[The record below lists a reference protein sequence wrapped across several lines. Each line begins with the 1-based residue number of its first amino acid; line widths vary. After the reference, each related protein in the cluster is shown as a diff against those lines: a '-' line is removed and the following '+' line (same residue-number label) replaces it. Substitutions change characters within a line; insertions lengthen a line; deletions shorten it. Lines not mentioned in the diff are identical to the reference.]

1 MRPSQLKIGGMVLG
15 VASVLTVAACG
26 GGGSTATSGGLASR
40 QVLHFPILQD
50 PKTWDP
56 GRIDAEVDSEIVQ
69 NVFDNLWR
77 FDNNLQLVPDIAMQ
91 VPSLSNGGISSDG
104 LTYTVH
110 LNPAAKF
117 NNGDPVTSK
126 DVVYSWN
133 RAAALRGPYRSS
145 LSAIAGYSAVD
156 KTAKAVCGKG
166 LDVTACDTTVEQK
179 LAANDPT
186 FAMSGL
192 KATDPETVTI
202 TTSTGCGWCLAA
214 WTLQASVGSIVDEKV
229 VMNDPVNWWS
239 KPGGPGV
246 TDGQVGTGAY
256 YMSSYV
262 PKQSET
268 FKQVSGW
275 WGSPKPTLTEID
287 IDIKD
292 PSTQS
297 TNDAAWEQGTYDL
310 IGYGGDST
318 QPIADTLRY
327 QKDSRFSS
335 QLKLTPKGRTTWASP
350 DIGNPSS
357 GGPFLGQSDAAKGL
371 RMAFDLAIDRNALAT
386 TVCHNVI
393 CVPQTGGLIAKGL
406 IGYLGDNADPLAKF
420 DPTQAKSLLH
430 QWDPTGSKTGSL
442 KYSYNT
448 GSPND
453 NVATFLQS
461 QWSTNLG
468 VNVTLDPHPDASAF
482 IADRLSGKYVMARD
496 GWQFDYNSPQDWFD
510 NLYGSLASGAN
521 TSGGFD
527 PVGDAGPDQVTYDT
541 VLAKADAEQTTQA
554 LPLYNQLSQLLIK
567 DVVYWPLYQSVA
579 QFYIHSYVQ
588 GAGSTTQADYYW
600 NGISIQSH

>member
-1 MRPSQLKIGGMVLG
+1 LQVSRFKIAGVLVG
-15 VASVLTVAACG
+15 LAGLVTVAACG
-26 GGGSTATSGGLASR
+26 SGTTGTSTGLASS
-40 QVLHFPILQD
+40 QVLHFPVLQD

-77 FDNNLQLVPDIAMQ
+77 FDNNLNLVPDIASQ
-91 VPSLSNGGISSDG
+91 VPTVANGGISADG

-110 LNPAAKF
+110 LNQNVKF
-117 NNGDPVTSK
+117 NNGDAVTSK

-145 LSAIAGYSAVD
+145 LSAIAGYSDVN
-156 KTAKAVCGKG
+156 KTAKAICAKG
-166 LDVTACDTTVEQK
+166 LDVTACDTTVETK

-186 FAMSGL
+186 FMMSGL
-192 KATDPETVTI
+192 SAPDPYTVVI
-202 TTSTGCGWCLAA
+202 KTSTGCGWCLAA

-229 VMNDPVNWWS
+229 VMGDPVSWWS

-256 YMSSYV
+256 YLSAYV
-262 PKQSET
+262 PKQSIT
-268 FKQVSGW
+268 FKMVPNW
-275 WGSPKPTLTEID
+275 WGTPKPTLTQIN

-297 TNDAAWEQGTYDL
+297 TNDAAWEQGSYDL
-310 IGYGGDST
+310 IGYGGNST

-327 QKDSRFSS
+327 QQSSQFSS
-335 QLKLTPKGRTTWASP
+335 QILLKPKGRTTWVSP

-357 GGPFLGQSDAAKGL
+357 GGPFLGESAAAIGL
-371 RMAFDLAIDRNALAT
+371 RMAFDLAIDRNALAS

-393 CVPQTGGLIAKGL
+393 CAPETGGLIAKGL
-406 IGYLGDNADPLAKF
+406 IGYLGDNTDPLAKF
-420 DPTQAKSLLH
+420 DPTMAKSLLH
-430 QWDPTGSKTGSL
+430 QYDPTGSKTANL

-453 NVATFLQS
+453 GVATFLQS

-482 IADRLSGKYVMARD
+482 IADRLLGKYVISRD

-510 NLYGSLASGAN
+510 NLYGSLASGSN
-521 TSGGFD
+521 TSGFAD
-527 PVGDAGPDQVTYDT
+527 PTGDPGPDQVTYDST
-541 VLAKADAEQTTQA
+541 LAKADALQTTQA
-554 LPLYNQLSQLLIK
+554 LPLYKQLSQLLIK
-567 DVVYWPLYQSVA
+567 DVAYWPLYQTVT
-579 QFYIHSYVQ
+579 QFYIHSYVK
-588 GAGSTTQADYYW
+588 GAGSTAQADNYW
-600 NGISIQSH
+600 DGISILSH